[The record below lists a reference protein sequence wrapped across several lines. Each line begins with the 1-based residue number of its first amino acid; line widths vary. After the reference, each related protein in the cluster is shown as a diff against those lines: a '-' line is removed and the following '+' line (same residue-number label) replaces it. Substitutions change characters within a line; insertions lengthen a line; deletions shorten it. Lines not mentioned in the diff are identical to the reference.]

1 MRVLIPSPL
10 QSYTGGQRLV
20 DAEGPTLGGLLL
32 DLDHRYPG
40 IRFRMIDEQ
49 DQVRPHM
56 TIYVRGE
63 RTRVLETSLTGCE
76 EVVILQA
83 LSGG

>member
-1 MRVLIPSPL
+1 MRVLVPTPL

-20 DAEGPTLGGLLL
+20 TAQGDRLADVLN
-32 DLDHRYPG
+32 DLDQQFPG

-63 RTRVLETSLTGCE
+63 RTRALDTSLHECE

>member
-1 MRVLIPSPL
+1 MRVLVPTPL
-10 QSYTGGQRLV
+10 QSYTGGRRLV
-20 DAEGPTLGGLLL
+20 TAHGDRLADLLN
-32 DLDHRYPG
+32 DLDQQFPG

-63 RTRVLETSLTGCE
+63 RTRQLDTSLHECE

>member
-1 MRVLIPSPL
+1 MRVLIPTPL
-10 QSYTGGQRLV
+10 QSYTGGKRLV
-20 DAEGPTLGGLLL
+20 EARGDRLTDLLE
-32 DLDHRYPG
+32 DLDQQYPG
-40 IRFRMIDEQ
+40 IRFRMINEQ

-56 TIYVRGE
+56 TIYVQGE
-63 RTRVLETSLTGCE
+63 RTRQLDTSLRDCE